1 MALFFYPLGY
11 LSLRDENNKS
21 MGRRDALATFFCAL
35 FIALPF
41 VILPGTS
48 YFGKDGFLSSI
59 VNLCSALA
67 GFYVA
72 ALVAAAT
79 LARGGDLD
87 GKIEVGRIIRIVF
100 EDGER
105 KEDRLTRREYVC
117 ALFGYLSYI
126 AFALAISL
134 NVVTAIARSGVFSS
148 LLKVQILSA
157 YELTYFDAIS
167 ALLKFAI
174 SLPIAHMFVVT
185 TYGLYYLI
193 TRLYQ
198 QKPKIVPRSQNTD
211 KAA

>member
-21 MGRRDALATFFCAL
+21 MGRRDALATVFCAL
-35 FIALPF
+35 LISLPF
-41 VILPGTS
+41 ILLRDS
-48 YFGKDGFLSSI
+48 SFFGRDGFLSSI

-79 LARGGDLD
+79 LARGSDLD
-87 GKIEVGRIIRIVF
+87 GKIEMGRIIRIVI
-100 EDGER
+100 EDGKKVE
-105 KEDRLTRREYVC
+105 EGLSRREYVC
-117 ALFGYLSYI
+117 ALFGYLSYV

-134 NVVTAIARSGVFSS
+134 NVVTAIARSGVFRSFLNANIVSS
-148 LLKVQILSA
+148 LQI
-157 YELTYFDAIS
+157 TYFEATSAAI
-167 ALLKFAI
+167 KFAI
-174 SLPIAHMFVVT
+174 SMPIAHMFVVT

-198 QKPKIVPRSQNTD
+198 QKPKIVPRPQSSD

>member
-11 LSLRDENNKS
+11 LSLRDENKKS
-21 MGRRDALATFFCAL
+21 MGRRDALATTFCAL
-35 FIALPF
+35 LIALPF
-41 VILPGTS
+41 ILLPDTNF
-48 YFGKDGFLSSI
+48 FGKDGFLFSI

-79 LARGGDLD
+79 LARGSDLD
-87 GKIEVGRIIRIVF
+87 NKIEVGRITRVVV
-100 EDGER
+100 EDGKEV
-105 KEDRLTRREYVC
+105 EDRLTRREYVC

-134 NVVTAIARSGVFSS
+134 NVITAVARSGVFSS
-148 LLKVQILSA
+148 ALRTIIYPSI
-157 YELTYFDAIS
+157 EITYFDAIS
-167 ALLKFAI
+167 AVLKVAI
-174 SLPIAHMFVVT
+174 ALPIAHMFVVT

-198 QKPKIVPRSQNTD
+198 QTPKIVPRQQNTD